1 MFSEE
6 EVVESWLAKYINRND
21 EVDDTFHQSSM
32 EMREFENELFEIKT
46 RHEIIVAPLREHI
59 EEWLR
64 KSLIKITEP
73 ENQEA
78 VVEVTPPQPQ
88 QKYTKGEP

>member
-1 MFSEE
+1 VFSEE

-21 EVDDTFHQSSM
+21 EVDDTLYQLGMDLRS
-32 EMREFENELFEIKT
+32 FENELFKIKT

-64 KSLIKITEP
+64 KELIKITEP

-78 VVEVTPPQPQ
+78 VVAVTPPQP
-88 QKYTKGEP
+88 